1 MLILLSVVISPVDA
15 QVYLKAHPAPEF
27 GEGVVWLDQSAPV
40 PHHISGYRNKV
51 TVIDFWEYS
60 CINCIRDFAGLKG
73 WYRKYHPH
81 GFEIVG
87 VHYGGFNIGFDVDN
101 VQGSAAVPIAL
112 ACTGGPKR

>member
-1 MLILLSVVISPVDA
+1 MLVLIIVIVDPTAA
-15 QVYLKAHPAPEF
+15 QVDLKAHPAPEF

-60 CINCIRDFAGLKG
+60 CINCIRDFAVLKR
-73 WYRKYHPH
+73 WYRKYHPC

-87 VHYGGFNIGFDVDN
+87 VHYGEFNIGFDVDN
-101 VQGSAAVPIAL
+101 VRRAARSCAYPGL
-112 ACTGGPKR
+112 